1 MFNDW
6 ASSPNNPYP
15 EVTACER
22 QEDGTWKL
30 TVNAVWPIENM
41 DKAFSHEVV
50 VRVLEDGG
58 FQYVSNRVIQDEDN
72 AEPTWYTE
80 RAVK

>member
-1 MFNDW
+1 M
-6 ASSPNNPYP
+6 
-15 EVTACER
+15 E
-22 QEDGTWKL
+22 
-30 TVNAVWPIENM
+30 AVWPIENM

-58 FQYVSNRVIQDEDN
+58 FQYVSNRVIPDEDN